1 MGVRL
6 CSPGSSPWLGPASH
20 WCPPLV
26 PTCPELDHPSQGDTR
41 TNLPCVHLDGLW
53 RLVGS
58 VLSVSI
64 QPRVQLQVTQGE
76 GQHPTLPPGQLH
88 PSRAPLGAP
97 GAPPP
102 RHPCGSSWAQC
113 PSGHCPADPKG
124 VVRMGS
130 GTGFWCVMRVWVGV
144 SHLGTFVC
152 QVPALLQF
160 AEEEDGPSCATG
172 RH

>member
-76 GQHPTLPPGQLH
+76 GQHPTLPKGQLH

-160 AEEEDGPSCATG
+160 AEEEDGPSCATR